1 VPDEASDNRRLISG
15 TIGKETTMS
24 EAERANRRDF
34 LKLAAAG
41 APVAAV
47 AAVTG
52 GTDAEASVAD
62 AGEGLR
68 DTEMT
73 RKYYETAR
81 F

>member
-1 VPDEASDNRRLISG
+1 
-15 TIGKETTMS
+15 MS
-24 EAERANRRDF
+24 EKAKTASRRDF
-34 LKLAAAG
+34 LKLAGAG

-52 GTDAEASVAD
+52 GTDAEAAEQH

-68 DTEMT
+68 KTDHVQ
-73 RKYYETAR
+73 KYLETAR

>member
-1 VPDEASDNRRLISG
+1 
-15 TIGKETTMS
+15 MS
-24 EAERANRRDF
+24 EQERANRRDF

-52 GTDAEASVAD
+52 TTEAEAAVSAG
-62 AGEGLR
+62 GEGLR

-73 RKYYETAR
+73 RKFYETAR

>member
-1 VPDEASDNRRLISG
+1 
-15 TIGKETTMS
+15 MS
-24 EAERANRRDF
+24 EQERTSRRDF
-34 LKLAAAG
+34 LRLAAVG

-52 GTDAEASVAD
+52 TTEAEAAVVD

>member
-1 VPDEASDNRRLISG
+1 
-15 TIGKETTMS
+15 MS
-24 EAERANRRDF
+24 EQERANRRDF

-52 GTDAEASVAD
+52 TTEAEAAVDQSR
-62 AGEGLR
+62 EGLR

>member
-1 VPDEASDNRRLISG
+1 
-15 TIGKETTMS
+15 MS
-24 EAERANRRDF
+24 EQERANRRDF

-41 APVAAV
+41 APVSAV

-52 GTDAEASVAD
+52 TTEAEAAVSAG
-62 AGEGLR
+62 GEGLR

-73 RKYYETAR
+73 RKFYETAR

>member
-1 VPDEASDNRRLISG
+1 
-15 TIGKETTMS
+15 MS
-24 EAERANRRDF
+24 EQERANRRDF

-47 AAVTG
+47 AAVTV
-52 GTDAEASVAD
+52 TTEAEAAAD
-62 AGEGLR
+62 QSREGLR

-73 RKYYETAR
+73 RKFYETAR

>member
-1 VPDEASDNRRLISG
+1 
-15 TIGKETTMS
+15 MS
-24 EAERANRRDF
+24 EQERANRRDF

-52 GTDAEASVAD
+52 TTEAEATESAG
-62 AGEGLR
+62 GEGLR

-73 RKYYETAR
+73 RKFYETAR

>member
-1 VPDEASDNRRLISG
+1 
-15 TIGKETTMS
+15 MS
-24 EAERANRRDF
+24 EQERANRRDF

-41 APVAAV
+41 APVAAIAAATGTTEAE
-47 AAVTG
+47 AAV
-52 GTDAEASVAD
+52 EAV
-62 AGEGLR
+62 GEGLR

>member
-1 VPDEASDNRRLISG
+1 
-15 TIGKETTMS
+15 MS

-47 AAVTG
+47 AAVAG
-52 GTDAEASVAD
+52 VSEAEAAED
-62 AGEGLR
+62 HIREGLR

>member
-1 VPDEASDNRRLISG
+1 MMSD
-15 TIGKETTMS
+15 KETAS
-24 EAERANRRDF
+24 RRDF

-52 GTDAEASVAD
+52 GQAEAATLE
-62 AGEGLR
+62 AAKGEGLR
-68 DTEMT
+68 RTEHT
-73 RKYYETAR
+73 ETYYKTAR

>member
-1 VPDEASDNRRLISG
+1 
-15 TIGKETTMS
+15 MS
-24 EAERANRRDF
+24 EQERANRRDF

-52 GTDAEASVAD
+52 TTEAEAAVS
-62 AGEGLR
+62 AGSEGLR

-73 RKYYETAR
+73 RKFYETAR